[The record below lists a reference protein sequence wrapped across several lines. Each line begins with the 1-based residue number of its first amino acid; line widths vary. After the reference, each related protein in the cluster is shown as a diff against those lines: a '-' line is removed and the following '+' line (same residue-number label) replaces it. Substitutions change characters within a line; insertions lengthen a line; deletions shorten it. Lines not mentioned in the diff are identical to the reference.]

1 MFKIYCLVLVFFF
14 TSQNILSQ
22 DISAE
27 MIHSISF
34 QKQGENKSSNFLI
47 GKINDQF
54 LISFDVL
61 SGIEYDLYYII
72 DHCDYNWE
80 KSKLLKSEY
89 IEGFDDVKI
98 TNYTSSFNTYQIYT
112 NYNITFP
119 NSNTSVKK
127 SGNYIIRI
135 FDEYGEELFNR
146 KFIIYENLSSV
157 KVDIKRSKELKNI
170 NEKQIVNFEVNPNNI
185 RFNNPDKN
193 VKTLVF
199 KNSNI
204 DSPITNVKPQ
214 YKIGNKL
221 IYKYDKELSFWGG
234 NEYLYFDNKNIRITN
249 VKIKGYNLKEIYEN
263 YLFNDYPRFN
273 RKYTYNPDI
282 NGGFL
287 INASNSGNSNNEADY
302 ANIYFTLE
310 NYNNYLN
317 NDQDIYIV
325 GDFNNYSTDKV
336 YKMQFNEN
344 KNQFEAVL
352 KLKQGFY
359 NYKYLIDNEIYK
371 NDNKSVGGNFDETE
385 NVYSVL
391 VYYRDY
397 GERYDRIVGFG
408 KGSSE
413 FITN

>member
-47 GKINDQF
+47 GKINDRF

-146 KFIIYENLSSV
+146 KFIIYENLSLV

-204 DSPITNVKPQ
+204 DSPITNIKPQ

-249 VKIKGYNLKEIYEN
+249 VKIRGYNLKEIYEN

>member
-249 VKIKGYNLKEIYEN
+249 VKIRGYNLKEIYEN

>member
-249 VKIKGYNLKEIYEN
+249 VKIRGYNLKEIYEN

-359 NYKYLIDNEIYK
+359 NYKYLIGNEIYK
-371 NDNKSVGGNFDETE
+371 NDNMSVGGNFDETE

>member
-1 MFKIYCLVLVFFF
+1 
-14 TSQNILSQ
+14 
-22 DISAE
+22 

-47 GKINDQF
+47 GKINDRF

-119 NSNTSVKK
+119 NSNTSLKK

-273 RKYTYNPDI
+273 KKYTYNPDI

-413 FITN
+413 FISN

>member
-1 MFKIYCLVLVFFF
+1 M
-14 TSQNILSQ
+14 
-22 DISAE
+22 
-27 MIHSISF
+27 
-34 QKQGENKSSNFLI
+34 
-47 GKINDQF
+47 
-54 LISFDVL
+54 
-61 SGIEYDLYYII
+61 
-72 DHCDYNWE
+72 
-80 KSKLLKSEY
+80 
-89 IEGFDDVKI
+89 
-98 TNYTSSFNTYQIYT
+98 
-112 NYNITFP
+112 
-119 NSNTSVKK
+119 
-127 SGNYIIRI
+127 
-135 FDEYGEELFNR
+135 
-146 KFIIYENLSSV
+146 
-157 KVDIKRSKELKNI
+157 KNI

-249 VKIKGYNLKEIYEN
+249 VKIRGYSLKEIYEN

-413 FITN
+413 FISN

>member
-1 MFKIYCLVLVFFF
+1 MFRIFCLILVFFF
-14 TSQNILSQ
+14 TYQNILSQ

-47 GKINDQF
+47 GKINDRF

-72 DHCDYNWE
+72 EHCDYNWE

-249 VKIKGYNLKEIYEN
+249 VKIRGYNLKEIYEN

>member
-1 MFKIYCLVLVFFF
+1 MFKIFCLVLIFFF

-47 GKINDQF
+47 GKINDRF

-146 KFIIYENLSSV
+146 KFIIYENLSLV

-249 VKIKGYNLKEIYEN
+249 VKIRGYNLKEIYEN

>member
-1 MFKIYCLVLVFFF
+1 MFKIFCLVLVFFF

-34 QKQGENKSSNFLI
+34 QKQGENKSSNFLV
-47 GKINDQF
+47 GKINDRF

-61 SGIEYDLYYII
+61 SGIEYDLYYSI

-249 VKIKGYNLKEIYEN
+249 VKIRGYNLKEIYEN

>member
-1 MFKIYCLVLVFFF
+1 MFKIFCLVLVFFF

-47 GKINDQF
+47 GKINDRF

-249 VKIKGYNLKEIYEN
+249 VKIRGYNLKEIYEN

-273 RKYTYNPDI
+273 RKYSYNPDI

>member
-1 MFKIYCLVLVFFF
+1 MFRIFCLILVFFF
-14 TSQNILSQ
+14 TSQKILSQ

-47 GKINDQF
+47 GKINDRF

-157 KVDIKRSKELKNI
+157 KIDIKRSQELKNI
-170 NEKQIVNFEVNPNNI
+170 NEKQIVNFEINPNNI

-234 NEYLYFDNKNIRITN
+234 NEYLYFDNKNIRMTN
-249 VKIKGYNLKEIYEN
+249 VKIRGYNLKEIYEN

-287 INASNSGNSNNEADY
+287 INTSNSGNSNNEADY

>member
-1 MFKIYCLVLVFFF
+1 MFKIFCLVLVFFF

-47 GKINDQF
+47 GKINDRF

-72 DHCDYNWE
+72 EHCDYNWE

-249 VKIKGYNLKEIYEN
+249 VKIRGYNLKEIYEN

-317 NDQDIYIV
+317 NEQDIYIV
-325 GDFNNYSTDKV
+325 GDFNNYSTNKI

-359 NYKYLIDNEIYK
+359 NYKYLIDNEIYE

>member
-1 MFKIYCLVLVFFF
+1 MFRIFCLILVFFF
-14 TSQNILSQ
+14 TYQNILSQ

-47 GKINDQF
+47 GKINDRF

-72 DHCDYNWE
+72 EHCDYNWQ

-112 NYNITFP
+112 NYNINFP
-119 NSNTSVKK
+119 NPNTSIKK

-157 KVDIKRSKELKNI
+157 KVDIKRSQELKNI
-170 NEKQIVNFEVNPNNI
+170 NEKQVVNFEVNPNNI

-204 DSPITNVKPQ
+204 NSPITNVKPQ

-221 IYKYDKELSFWGG
+221 IYKYNKELSFWGG

-249 VKIKGYNLKEIYEN
+249 VKIRGYNLKEIYEN

-287 INASNSGNSNNEADY
+287 INTSNSGNPNNEADY

>member
-34 QKQGENKSSNFLI
+34 QKKGENKSSNFLI
-47 GKINDQF
+47 GKINDRF

-119 NSNTSVKK
+119 NSNTSLKK

-249 VKIKGYNLKEIYEN
+249 VKIRGYSLKEIYEN

-325 GDFNNYSTDKV
+325 GDFNNYSTNKI

>member
-1 MFKIYCLVLVFFF
+1 MFKIFCLVLIFFF

-47 GKINDQF
+47 GKINDRF

-273 RKYTYNPDI
+273 KKYTYNPDI

>member
-1 MFKIYCLVLVFFF
+1 MFRIFCLVLVFLY
-14 TSQNILSQ
+14 TYQNILSQ

-47 GKINDQF
+47 GKINDRF

-119 NSNTSVKK
+119 NSNTSIKK

-170 NEKQIVNFEVNPNNI
+170 NEKQIVNFEINPNNI

-249 VKIKGYNLKEIYEN
+249 VKIRGYNLKEIYEN

>member
-1 MFKIYCLVLVFFF
+1 MFKIFCLVLIFFF

-47 GKINDQF
+47 GKINDRF

>member
-1 MFKIYCLVLVFFF
+1 MFRIFCLVLVFFF
-14 TSQNILSQ
+14 TFQNILSQ

-47 GKINDQF
+47 GKINDRF

-72 DHCDYNWE
+72 EHCDYNWE

-221 IYKYDKELSFWGG
+221 IYKYNKELSFWGG

-249 VKIKGYNLKEIYEN
+249 VKIRGYNLKEIYEN

-287 INASNSGNSNNEADY
+287 INTSNSGNPNNEADY

-325 GDFNNYSTDKV
+325 GDFNNYSTNKI

-359 NYKYLIDNEIYK
+359 NYKYLIDNEIYE

>member
-1 MFKIYCLVLVFFF
+1 MFKIFCLVLVFFF

-34 QKQGENKSSNFLI
+34 QKQGENKSSNFHI
-47 GKINDQF
+47 GKINDRF

-135 FDEYGEELFNR
+135 FDDYGKELFNR

-273 RKYTYNPDI
+273 KKYTYNPDI

-310 NYNNYLN
+310 NYNYLN

>member
-47 GKINDQF
+47 GKINDRF

-249 VKIKGYNLKEIYEN
+249 VKIRGYNLKEIYEN

-317 NDQDIYIV
+317 NNQDIYIV

>member
-1 MFKIYCLVLVFFF
+1 MFRIFCLVLVFSY
-14 TSQNILSQ
+14 TYQNILSQ

-47 GKINDQF
+47 GKINDRF

-249 VKIKGYNLKEIYEN
+249 VKIRGYNLKEIYEN

-359 NYKYLIDNEIYK
+359 NYKYLIDNEIYE

>member
-34 QKQGENKSSNFLI
+34 KKQGENKSSNFLI
-47 GKINDQF
+47 GKINDRF

-119 NSNTSVKK
+119 NSNTSLKK

-249 VKIKGYNLKEIYEN
+249 VKIRGYSLKEIYEN

>member
-1 MFKIYCLVLVFFF
+1 MFRIFCLILVFFF
-14 TSQNILSQ
+14 TYQNILSQ

-112 NYNITFP
+112 NYNINFP
-119 NSNTSVKK
+119 NPNTSIKK

-249 VKIKGYNLKEIYEN
+249 VKIRGYNLKEIYEN

>member
-1 MFKIYCLVLVFFF
+1 
-14 TSQNILSQ
+14 
-22 DISAE
+22 

-249 VKIKGYNLKEIYEN
+249 VKIRGYNLKEIYEN

>member
-1 MFKIYCLVLVFFF
+1 MFRIFCLILVFFF
-14 TSQNILSQ
+14 TFQKILSQ

-34 QKQGENKSSNFLI
+34 QKHGENKSSNFLI
-47 GKINDQF
+47 GKINDRF

-72 DHCDYNWE
+72 EHCDYNWE

-112 NYNITFP
+112 NYNINFP
-119 NSNTSVKK
+119 NPNTSIKK

-249 VKIKGYNLKEIYEN
+249 VKIRGYNLKEIYEN

-325 GDFNNYSTDKV
+325 GDFNNYSTNKI

-359 NYKYLIDNEIYK
+359 NYKYLIDNEIYE

>member
-47 GKINDQF
+47 GKINDRF

-146 KFIIYENLSSV
+146 KFIIYENLSLV

-249 VKIKGYNLKEIYEN
+249 VKIRGYNLKEIYEN

>member
-1 MFKIYCLVLVFFF
+1 MFKIFCLVLVFFF

-47 GKINDQF
+47 GKINDRF

-72 DHCDYNWE
+72 EHCDYNWE

-157 KVDIKRSKELKNI
+157 KVDIKRSQELKNI
-170 NEKQIVNFEVNPNNI
+170 NEKQVVNFEINPNNI

-204 DSPITNVKPQ
+204 NSPITNVKPQ

-221 IYKYDKELSFWGG
+221 IYKYNKELSFWGG

-249 VKIKGYNLKEIYEN
+249 VKIRGYNLKEIYEN

-287 INASNSGNSNNEADY
+287 INTSNSGNPNNEADY

-317 NDQDIYIV
+317 NEQDIYIV
-325 GDFNNYSTDKV
+325 GDFNNYSTNKI